1 MIKSSLKEQLYL
13 RNRFRSGYEVWLQMP
28 RHFQAGPEFRTAS
41 LDVCRTTSKRYC
53 QVNGLSPL

>member
-28 RHFQAGPEFRTAS
+28 RHFQQAPNLGPLPSMCVGQR
-41 LDVCRTTSKRYC
+41 
-53 QVNGLSPL
+53 QNGTVKLTV